1 MGGSGD
7 KRPHGRGYKMPAC
20 GADPAAV
27 PLTRRYFIGSVENM
41 VTRNT
46 WNIIRMLVLMVFALI
61 GAIPVI
67 FLLGSLLFR
76 LWIGT
81 RAESSG
87 ISTVAGGISEMIFT
101 AILALLALGIA
112 TLILVIIRKNRHF
125 K

>member
-1 MGGSGD
+1 
-7 KRPHGRGYKMPAC
+7 
-20 GADPAAV
+20 
-27 PLTRRYFIGSVENM
+27 M

-46 WNIIRMLVLMVFALI
+46 WNIVRMLVLMGFALI

-67 FLLGSLLFR
+67 FLLGSLLLR

-81 RAESSG
+81 RAESGG

>member
-1 MGGSGD
+1 MERLFG
-7 KRPHGRGYKMPAC
+7 AC
-20 GADPAAV
+20 S
-27 PLTRRYFIGSVENM
+27 R
-41 VTRNT
+41 
-46 WNIIRMLVLMVFALI
+46 
-61 GAIPVI
+61 I

-101 AILALLALGIA
+101 AILALLALGIS

>member
-1 MGGSGD
+1 
-7 KRPHGRGYKMPAC
+7 
-20 GADPAAV
+20 
-27 PLTRRYFIGSVENM
+27 M

-76 LWIGT
+76 LWVGT

-101 AILALLALGIA
+101 AILALLALGIS